1 MELEEE
7 IDLQVCLPSVAD
19 KIVIKIN
26 KDITDL
32 NNKVKNL
39 SQC

>member
-7 IDLQVCLPSVAD
+7 IDLQVCLLSVAD
-19 KIVIKIN
+19 KTVIKIN
-26 KDITDL
+26 KDIEDL

-39 SQC
+39 T